1 MKKSGRIDSS
11 GPKSIA
17 AKRSDQIL
25 PGTDNVASRASG
37 DALELSI
44 SGPRERMRHNGR
56 SARQTSRLAALLL
69 ARHEPRAA
77 AARQAH
83 AAGLDEH
90 NAAPTTRLLS
100 RRAKTPFHSTLQ
112 LLQMTAP
119 TNLSLIILFSHL
131 YNSWLFLY
139 FYYLFHKLVL

>member
-1 MKKSGRIDSS
+1 
-11 GPKSIA
+11 
-17 AKRSDQIL
+17 
-25 PGTDNVASRASG
+25 
-37 DALELSI
+37 
-44 SGPRERMRHNGR
+44 MRHNGR
-56 SARQTSRLAALLL
+56 SAGQASRLAALLL

-100 RRAKTPFHSTLQ
+100 RRAQTPFHSTLQ

-119 TNLSLIILFSHL
+119 TNLISHFHTFIIRRFFILF
-131 YNSWLFLY
+131 F
-139 FYYLFHKLVL
+139 FVYYLFHKN